1 MKPRSR
7 PPRLRR
13 WERLE
18 KGSPVDYR
26 VFRIREDRVR
36 SPRTGRDHRVV
47 VLEAPNWVNVVA
59 VTEEREVV
67 LVRQFR
73 HGIESVTL
81 EIPGGAVDP
90 EDASPLAAAKR
101 ELREETGYVAR
112 SWKALGLVEPNPA
125 IQSNR
130 CWTFLAE
137 GARLA
142 GEIDPD
148 PGEELEVVLVP
159 ERSLESL
166 AQRGVIRHALVIAA
180 FYWKGLGETKSRV
193 RSRGR
198 RLAGGL
204 SSARPPDP
212 RS

>member
-1 MKPRSR
+1 MKPGSHRPD
-7 PPRLRR
+7 PPRLRH
-13 WERLE
+13 WKSLS
-18 KGSPVDYR
+18 KGSPVDFR
-26 VFRIREDRVR
+26 VFRVREDRVR

-59 VTEEREVV
+59 VTEDRKVV

-73 HGIESVTL
+73 HGIESLTL

-112 SWKALGLVEPNPA
+112 RWRRLGVVDPNPA
-125 IQSNR
+125 IQTNS

-137 GARLA
+137 GAHLA
-142 GEIDPD
+142 GAADPD

-159 ERSLESL
+159 EKQLESL
-166 AQRGVIRHALVIAA
+166 ARRGVIRHALVIAA
-180 FYWKGLGETKSRV
+180 FYWKGLGRKK
-193 RSRGR
+193 R
-198 RLAGGL
+198 RI
-204 SSARPPDP
+204 
-212 RS
+212 

>member
-1 MKPRSR
+1 MRPGSHPPR

-18 KGSPVDYR
+18 KGSPADYR
-26 VFRIREDRVR
+26 VFRVREDRVR

-59 VTEEREVV
+59 VTEDRKVV

-73 HGIESVTL
+73 HGIESLTL

-112 SWKALGLVEPNPA
+112 RWKQLGVVDPNPA
-125 IQSNR
+125 IQTNS

-137 GARLA
+137 GAHLA
-142 GEIDPD
+142 GAADPD
-148 PGEELEVVLVP
+148 PGEELEVVFVP
-159 ERSLESL
+159 ETSLEAL
-166 AQRGVIRHALVIAA
+166 ARKGVIRHSLVIAA
-180 FYWKGLGETKSRV
+180 FYWKGLGEKKR
-193 RSRGR
+193 RS
-198 RLAGGL
+198 
-204 SSARPPDP
+204 
-212 RS
+212 